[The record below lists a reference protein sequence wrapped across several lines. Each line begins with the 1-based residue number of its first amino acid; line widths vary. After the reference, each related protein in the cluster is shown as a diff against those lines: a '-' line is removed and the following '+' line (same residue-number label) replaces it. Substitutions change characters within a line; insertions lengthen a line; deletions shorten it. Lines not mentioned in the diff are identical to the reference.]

1 MGMYFPC
8 ACTHFNQEINIREK
22 KASIKV
28 LQCILGDFINR
39 VLVLKSWNTPLSFIC
54 LSPPSFKLSQLWLS
68 LTKILFPV
76 FSTR

>member
-22 KASIKV
+22 KASIKI
-28 LQCILGDFINR
+28 LQCILGGFINI
-39 VLVLKSWNTPLSFIC
+39 VIVLKSWNTPLSLLS
-54 LSPPSFKLSQLWLS
+54 LSPPSFKLSHLLLS